1 MKPIKRSYVKT
12 LASWGDR
19 PCAPASESE
28 EGQRIQNTIYDLND
42 ELDAAVCNARG
53 QWLPESKLTINQLR
67 ACAFASFSGAVP
79 MDGLVVGVLVNK
91 PRIFELVVD
100 AAKSLALRRVS
111 KQLQRVSDVLP
122 PAFWKLKKVDDRL
135 EWLEKHEKV
144 AKALARIEDSEK
156 FDDAR
161 FEMMLVAASI
171 ALDNPDEFFK
181 KK

>member
-1 MKPIKRSYVKT
+1 
-12 LASWGDR
+12 
-19 PCAPASESE
+19 
-28 EGQRIQNTIYDLND
+28 
-42 ELDAAVCNARG
+42 
-53 QWLPESKLTINQLR
+53 
-67 ACAFASFSGAVP
+67 

>member
-1 MKPIKRSYVKT
+1 
-12 LASWGDR
+12 
-19 PCAPASESE
+19 
-28 EGQRIQNTIYDLND
+28 
-42 ELDAAVCNARG
+42 
-53 QWLPESKLTINQLR
+53 
-67 ACAFASFSGAVP
+67 
-79 MDGLVVGVLVNK
+79 
-91 PRIFELVVD
+91 
-100 AAKSLALRRVS
+100 
-111 KQLQRVSDVLP
+111 
-122 PAFWKLKKVDDRL
+122 LKKVDDRL